1 MKEARHKRHM
11 LHDSTYQYLKCP
23 KLTRQVTNS
32 RLEIAREQGAEE
44 ISELEDLGLT
54 INVYGLYF

>member
-1 MKEARHKRHM
+1 M

-32 RLEIAREQGAEE
+32 RLEIAREHGAEE